1 MDIVK
6 NYQKKLFPYAYNI
19 LGSVDDAHDV
29 IQDVIV
35 NFIESERNSIMNE
48 SAYLIKSVV
57 NKSINLKTRNQKS
70 IGDLTWLPEPIATEN
85 ADHAINTKEIIAYSM
100 LVLLEFLNP
109 KERAVFI
116 LKNAFD
122 YSHQEIADIFSI
134 TVDNSKQLLR
144 RAKKTLKE
152 KGSDFNLKGNSSN
165 ALLSQYVDIIKN
177 GDVRKLEEMLAEN
190 IMIRA
195 GGGGAGKAIEI
206 TSINAVAMQLVGSY
220 ELYLKKFHIV
230 FKDVNNSPA
239 ALYYKGDKL
248 MGCQIFDIDTNTY
261 KIRNIYFV
269 ADRKKLQGIIKPTTF
284 PDQILRCF
292 TVSFLLIL

>member
-1 MDIVK
+1 MDILTD
-6 NYQKKLFPYAYNI
+6 YQKKLFPYAYNI

-35 NFIESERNSIMNE
+35 NFIESERDGILNE

-57 NKSINLKTRNQKS
+57 NKSINLKIRNQKS

-85 ADHAINTKEIIAYSM
+85 ADHAINTKEIIAYSI

-144 RAKKTLKE
+144 RAKETLKE

-165 ALLSQYVDIIKN
+165 ALLAKYVDIIKN
-177 GDVRKLEEMLAEN
+177 GDVRKLEELLSEN
-190 IMIRA
+190 IMTRA

-206 TSINAVAMQLVGSY
+206 TTGMNAVATLLFSSY
-220 ELYLKKFHIV
+220 ELYLKKFHIA
-230 FKDVNNSPA
+230 FRGVNNSPA
-239 ALYYKGDKL
+239 ALYYKGGKL
-248 MGCQIFDIDTNTY
+248 VGCQIFDIDTGTN

-269 ADRKKLQGIIKPTTF
+269 AGRKKLQG
-284 PDQILRCF
+284 L
-292 TVSFLLIL
+292 